1 LQNRFTV
8 KRLCKPFYVC
18 KSLADAIGNAVFSGL
33 KFIFNPSNSHFD
45 VKRVSNPLYIKK
57 GRFRLFPQIMFNA
70 VFQNENCCF
79 HPVDFPLYFMK
90 E

>member
-45 VKRVSNPLYIKK
+45 VKRVSNPLYIKREIPAVSTDNVQR
-57 GRFRLFPQIMFNA
+57 RFS
-70 VFQNENCCF
+70 
-79 HPVDFPLYFMK
+79 K
-90 E
+90 